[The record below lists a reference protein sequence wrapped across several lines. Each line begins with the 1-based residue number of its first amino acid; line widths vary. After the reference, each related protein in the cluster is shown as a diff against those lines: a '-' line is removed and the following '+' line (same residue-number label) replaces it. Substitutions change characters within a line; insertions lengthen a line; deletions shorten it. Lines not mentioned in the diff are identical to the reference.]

1 MPIPKPP
8 LDKLQRCAD
17 EIAIACGNLSQ
28 AAVALGVTRST
39 AQHWRKLCAEY
50 GIEPKVKAQTP
61 EQMRARIQVLERD
74 LAALKAQPPSPEYK
88 LPPVKDRPK
97 DRPNRDAAQVRRHF
111 YIPDTQVR
119 PGVPLDHIGW
129 VAQALV
135 DYAPDEICHL
145 GDHWDFPSLN
155 SHVQPGAAPLEG
167 ARYQDDLEAGNAA
180 FARLCAPME
189 AQLALKGNKW
199 KPRKRFLAGN
209 HEDRADRVATNDP
222 RWMGHVGSNNC
233 QVRDWE
239 WVPFLKRSNADG
251 IMASHYFASQHSK
264 FPVGGEV
271 SNRLNK
277 IGQSFIQG
285 HEQGFRY
292 GNKVLGNGQTIHGI
306 VAGSCLTPDHRVLTS
321 DLLYVPLGDI
331 KIGNTLV
338 SFDEMPGQGGKRS
351 RRYKTGTVEAIKRD
365 YADCFEVTLGTGKI
379 FKVTADHLW
388 LTRKQGTTT
397 GWLRTDQLV
406 LNNGRTHVPI
416 LLDEWTPSCDYDSGW
431 LSKWKPESLGR
442 MNIARWT
449 PVVSINPLGRREI
462 VRIAIDAK
470 TMLVEGYG
478 HHNCYLHIE
487 DYRGRQNQRHWRG
500 IVVLN
505 EVENGDLCIMPLS
518 LKYLCRKYEGV
529 DLYAYMSKKYPDGD
543 WEHLI

>member
-306 VAGSCLTPDHRVLTS
+306 VAGSC
-321 DLLYVPLGDI
+321 
-331 KIGNTLV
+331 
-338 SFDEMPGQGGKRS
+338 
-351 RRYKTGTVEAIKRD
+351 
-365 YADCFEVTLGTGKI
+365 
-379 FKVTADHLW
+379 
-388 LTRKQGTTT
+388 
-397 GWLRTDQLV
+397 
-406 LNNGRTHVPI
+406 
-416 LLDEWTPSCDYDSGW
+416 
-431 LSKWKPESLGR
+431 
-442 MNIARWT
+442 
-449 PVVSINPLGRREI
+449 
-462 VRIAIDAK
+462 
-470 TMLVEGYG
+470 
-478 HHNCYLHIE
+478 YLHIE